1 MDYVKGLVLQL
12 LQMDEKDHAD
22 LFPALATC
30 LQLNED
36 EVGRVARAH
45 AARTRGGGRR
55 LLDSL
60 NVFRQGGAEGSAWP
74 QSRVELEQS
83 QQALLKELEARALAD
98 GVACGAL
105 LNQVRELEAGEA
117 LTKLEA
123 SALRAEV
130 ARLKQQQQQQQ
141 QQRRAEPAAAGAVT
155 SARSDA
161 DWLYLRNV
169 ILKYMETE
177 DHHSMFPVVATLLHL
192 TASEV
197 TTVARARDERAS
209 QRVSK
214 GWFG

>member
-45 AARTRGGGRR
+45 AARSRGGGRR

-130 ARLKQQQQQQQ
+130 ARLKQHQQHQQ

-155 SARSDA
+155 SARGDA

-197 TTVARARDERAS
+197 TTVARAREERAS

>member
-1 MDYVKGLVLQL
+1 MDYVKGLVLRL

-45 AARTRGGGRR
+45 AARSRGGGRR

-117 LTKLEA
+117 LTKLEL

-130 ARLKQQQQQQQ
+130 ARLQQQQQQQ
-141 QQRRAEPAAAGAVT
+141 QQRRAEPAATGAVT